1 MDPVSKA
8 FLTLH
13 FNMAFLG
20 KKGTE
25 FQDWFAQLA
34 SNAHGA
40 DFEIVRPYGNQGD
53 WKCDGRMVSTG
64 TVFQCYGP
72 ETPTDKKTIDKI
84 DVDFAGAMVKW
95 PEFIKAW
102 VFVHNHT
109 GGQPPAVVDH
119 LDKLRIAHPD
129 IHFEIWA
136 ESELFVLHNMMNADA
151 KLAMYGPVPT
161 SATVSGLVL
170 QDLQPVI
177 DVLEKRELDPND
189 PLPPPP
195 SVLKLEKNAL
205 SFEAAG
211 LLQLGRPKTRL
222 VEMYFRKTGPVEL
235 GEKIAE
241 AFREKYGQLK
251 VIGLEPDQIFSYLQE
266 FAGVKGEPKR
276 QAAAMAVMTYFF
288 DRCDIF
294 EDPEPE
300 AVSG

>member
-1 MDPVSKA
+1 MDPVSEA

-13 FNMAFLG
+13 FRTAFLE
-20 KKGTE
+20 KKGAE
-25 FQDWFAQLA
+25 FQDWFAKLA
-34 SNAHGA
+34 SDAHGA

-53 WKCDGRMVSTG
+53 WKCDGRLVSTG

-72 ETPTDKKTIDKI
+72 ETPTDKKTIDKM
-84 DVDFAGAMVKW
+84 DEDFAGAMAKW
-95 PEFIKAW
+95 PKFLKIW

-109 GGQPPAVVDH
+109 GGQPPTVIDH
-119 LDKLRIAHPD
+119 LDKMRVAHPD
-129 IHFEIWA
+129 IHFEVWA
-136 ESELFVLHNMMNADA
+136 ESELRTLHGMMSTGA

-161 SATVSGLVL
+161 AAIVSALVL

-177 DVLEKRELDPND
+177 DVLEKRDLDPDD

-195 SVLKLEKNAL
+195 SVSKLEKNAL
-205 SFEAAG
+205 SDEAAS

-222 VEMYFRKTGPVEL
+222 VEMYFLKTGPVEL
-235 GEKIAE
+235 GEEIAE
-241 AFREKYGQLK
+241 AFREKYNQLK
-251 VIGLEPDQIFSYLQE
+251 AVGLESDQIFSYLQE

-288 DRCDIF
+288 DQCDIF

-300 AVSG
+300 ASSG

>member
-1 MDPVSKA
+1 MDPVSEA
-8 FLTLH
+8 FLALLFKT
-13 FNMAFLG
+13 AFLE

-25 FQDWFAQLA
+25 FQDWFAKLA
-34 SNAHGA
+34 SDAHGA

-84 DVDFAGAMVKW
+84 DEDFVGALAKW
-95 PEFIKAW
+95 PGFLKIW
-102 VFVHNHT
+102 VFVHNHI

-119 LDKLRIAHPD
+119 LDKLRLAHPD
-129 IHFEIWA
+129 VHFEIWA
-136 ESELFVLHNMMNADA
+136 ESELRVLHGMMSADA

-161 SATVSGLVL
+161 AAIVSGLVL

-177 DVLEKRELDPND
+177 DVLEKRDLDPND

-205 SFEAAG
+205 SVEAAA

-241 AFREKYGQLK
+241 AFREKYSHLK
-251 VIGLEPDQIFSYLQE
+251 AIGLEQDQIFSYLQD

-300 AVSG
+300 AVSE

>member
-1 MDPVSKA
+1 MGPVSEA
-8 FLTLH
+8 FLALH
-13 FNMAFLG
+13 FRTAFLE

-25 FQDWFAQLA
+25 FQDWFAKLA

-84 DVDFAGAMVKW
+84 NEDFAGAKVKW
-95 PEFIKAW
+95 PGFLKAW

-119 LDKLRIAHPD
+119 LDKMRIAHPD
-129 IHFEIWA
+129 INFEIWA
-136 ESELFVLHNMMNADA
+136 ESELLVLHGKMSAAA
-151 KLAMYGPVPT
+151 KLAMYGSVPT
-161 SATVSGLVL
+161 TATVSGLIL

-177 DVLEKRELDPND
+177 DALQKRELDPND

-205 SFEAAG
+205 SAEAAG

-251 VIGLEPDQIFSYLQE
+251 TIGLEPDQIFSYLQE

-294 EDPEPE
+294 EDLEPE

>member
-1 MDPVSKA
+1 MDPVSEA
-8 FLTLH
+8 FLALH
-13 FNMAFLG
+13 FRTAFLE

-25 FQDWFAQLA
+25 FQDWFAKLA
-34 SNAHGA
+34 SDAYGA
-40 DFEIVRPYGNQGD
+40 DFEVVRPYGNQGD
-53 WKCDGRMVSTG
+53 WKCDGRRVSSG

-72 ETPTDKKTIDKI
+72 EAPTDKKTIEKI
-84 DVDFAGAMVKW
+84 DTDFAGATAKW
-95 PEFIKAW
+95 PNFLKVWI
-102 VFVHNHT
+102 FVHNHT

-119 LDKLRIAHPD
+119 LDKLRLKHPE
-129 IHFEIWA
+129 IHFEIWG
-136 ESELFVLHNMMNADA
+136 ESELRVLHGMMSAAA

-161 SATVSGLVL
+161 AATVSGLVL

-177 DVLEKRELDPND
+177 DVLEKREPNPND
-189 PLPPPP
+189 PLPSPP

-205 SFEAAG
+205 SIEAAG

-222 VEMYFRKTGPVEL
+222 VEMYFHKTGPVEL

-241 AFREKYGQLK
+241 AFRKKYSQLK
-251 VIGLEPDQIFSYLQE
+251 AIGLEPDQIFSYLQE

-294 EDPEPE
+294 EDPKPE
-300 AVSG
+300 VVSE

>member
-1 MDPVSKA
+1 MDPVSEAFWALHFRAA
-8 FLTLH
+8 FLE
-13 FNMAFLG
+13 

-25 FQDWFAQLA
+25 FQDWFAKLA
-34 SNAHGA
+34 SDSHGA

-53 WKCDGRMVSTG
+53 WKCDGRLVSTG

-84 DVDFAGAMVKW
+84 DEDFAGALAKW
-95 PEFIKAW
+95 PKFLKTW

-109 GGQPPAVVDH
+109 GGQPPAVIDH
-119 LDKLRIAHPD
+119 LDKLRIEHPD

-136 ESELFVLHNMMNADA
+136 ETELRALHGMMSADA

-161 SATVSGLVL
+161 AAIFSALVL

-177 DVLEKRELDPND
+177 DVLEKRDLDPND

-195 SVLKLEKNAL
+195 SVLKLKKNAL
-205 SFEAAG
+205 SDEAAR

-251 VIGLEPDQIFSYLQE
+251 AVGLEPDQIFSYLQE

-288 DRCDIF
+288 DQCDIF
-294 EDPEPE
+294 EDPELE